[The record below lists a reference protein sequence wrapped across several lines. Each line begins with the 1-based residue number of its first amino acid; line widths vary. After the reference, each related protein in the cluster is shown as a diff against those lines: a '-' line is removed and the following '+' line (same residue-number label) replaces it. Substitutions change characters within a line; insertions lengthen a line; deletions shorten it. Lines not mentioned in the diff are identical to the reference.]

1 MDVYG
6 GSAPESEVET
16 NNIMQAVIVRANNL
30 QISVDLHSFG
40 QLWLLPYGGNSTKPD
55 DYYELVR
62 DYYTI
67 FSSRNGGESKRDPLH
82 DGYRWTP
89 FIIIHT
95 TSQFRSAHA
104 PRLTYIGQL
113 GAALKELQNRKGL

>member
-67 FSSRNGGESKRDPLH
+67 LSSRNGDESKRDALH
-82 DGYRWTP
+82 DGYKWTP
-89 FIIIHT
+89 FIIIHHFAVQKCAC
-95 TSQFRSAHA
+95 SASHLLRSTRGSA
-104 PRLTYIGQL
+104 Y
-113 GAALKELQNRKGL
+113 